1 MFSEWF
7 QSSINSKAN
16 FEFILRALKD
26 PDKFILINTL
36 PISEQTC
43 LIKNTISCDSEEKII
58 NSLLDNYGYKDKTF
72 IIYGKN
78 CSDETVEKKHRQL
91 VGLGITNVFTYYGG
105 LFEWVLLQDIYGAC
119 EFPTTSKIL
128 DILRYK

>member
-7 QSSINSKAN
+7 QSSINSRAN

-43 LIKNTISCDSEEKII
+43 LIKNTIPYDSEEKII
-58 NSLLDNYGYKDKTF
+58 NGLLDNYGYKDKTF

-105 LFEWVLLQDIYGAC
+105 LFEWILLQDIYGAC

>member
-7 QSSINSKAN
+7 QSSINSRAN

-36 PISEQTC
+36 PISEQIC
-43 LIKNTISCDSEEKII
+43 LIKNTIPYDSEEKII
-58 NSLLDNYGYKDKTF
+58 NGLLDNYGYKDKTF